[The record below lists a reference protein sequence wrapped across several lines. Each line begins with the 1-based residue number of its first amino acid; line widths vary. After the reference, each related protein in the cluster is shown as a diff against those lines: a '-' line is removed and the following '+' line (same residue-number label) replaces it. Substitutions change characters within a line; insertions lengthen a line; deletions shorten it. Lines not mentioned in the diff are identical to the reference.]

1 MADVHSKEI
10 RSYNMSKIKGKDTK
24 PEILVRKFLFSE
36 GFRYRLHKKNLPG
49 TPDIV
54 LNKYKTVIFVHGCFW
69 HGHDN
74 CKYYVVPKTKTDWWL
89 EKIERNK
96 LKDEDSINKL
106 KNDGWKVII
115 IWECQLKIKKRDETL
130 NKLIEELKNK

>member
-1 MADVHSKEI
+1 M
-10 RSYNMSKIKGKDTK
+10 
-24 PEILVRKFLFSE
+24 
-36 GFRYRLHKKNLPG
+36 PG

-115 IWECQLKIKKRDETL
+115 VWECQLKIKKREETL